1 MFEPNVSIPTCL
13 YLSSMKKN
21 LVFLIALLCCSTA
34 LHAQRNLAQQSAV
47 SIFNDNW
54 QFQKNA
60 DTSINNSLFQRS
72 GAETSWDNISLPHT
86 ANIEPVVKTAQQWQG
101 NTFYRKFF
109 RLQQADAGKH
119 ITIRFDAAMSEADV
133 YLNGVFLKKHK
144 GGYLPFEVDVSKLA
158 EYGKENCILVRLN
171 NRDNPEIP
179 PGKPIKDLDF
189 NYYSGIYRN
198 TYLIRKKKIYL
209 TDAVASGTTN
219 GGGVLIHYSN
229 ITSASADLNLK
240 VELQNDGDKNQPTR
254 IKARLFDP
262 AGKLLTTVNTMVSA
276 IPAGGKAVFEQSIPI
291 EGPALWSPE
300 HPQLYK
306 LVLSVENNGVLVD
319 STSLRTGIRQF
330 SFKPEGFY
338 LKNKKNILRG
348 TNRHQEYPYIGNA
361 LSDNAQYRDAYK
373 IKEAG
378 FNFVRCSHYPPSPAF
393 LNACDE
399 LGIFVMDST
408 PGWQFFGNQV
418 FQENSF
424 KDITDMVHRD
434 RNHTSIILWEASLNE
449 TPMSPD
455 YMQKANR
462 IVHKELPYPDTFTS
476 GWMDAVYDVFIPA
489 RQHAKA
495 PDYYKKYDKPKP
507 IFLAEYGDW
516 EYYAQNAGFNQT
528 SYADLTTEEK
538 TSRQLRG
545 DGQKRLLQQALNFQ
559 EAHNDNLNGHI
570 AGDANWLMFDY
581 KRGYAPDIE
590 SSGIMDIFRLPK
602 FAYYFYRSQRDAQEF
617 KPMLFIANYWNDP
630 AEKTVKIYSNCEQV
644 ELFLNGKSLGK
655 QMPDTGRL
663 NNNLKHAPF
672 TFNCSYQPGTLTAKG
687 YNVGKVVVS
696 SDRKTPE
703 AATQLVLDVDYSG
716 KMLVSGQNDVV
727 FVYVSVVDKNGT
739 VVPAAV
745 NEIQLSAGAAAE
757 VIGNHTSKAEAGIAG
772 FLIKA
777 GNKKGLLKVQASA
790 PGLRPGIATID
801 IK

>member
-1 MFEPNVSIPTCL
+1 MRKNVL
-13 YLSSMKKN
+13 L
-21 LVFLIALLCCSTA
+21 LVALLYCAQS
-34 LHAQRNLAQQSAV
+34 LQAQRNAAPRSSV
-47 SIFNDNW
+47 SLFNDKW
-54 QFQKNA
+54 QFQKTA
-60 DTSINNSLFQRS
+60 DTSIKSSLFQRGGLGS
-72 GAETSWDNISLPHT
+72 DWENITLPHT

-101 NTFYRKFF
+101 NSFYRKFF
-109 RLQQADAGKH
+109 NLQRGDAGRH
-119 ITIRFDAAMSEADV
+119 ITIRFDAAMSETDI
-133 YLNGVFLKKHK
+133 YLNGVFLQNHK
-144 GGYLPFEVDVSKLA
+144 GGYLPFEIDVTGKA

-171 NRDNPEIP
+171 NQDNPIIP

-198 TYLIRKKKIYL
+198 AYLISKNKVYI
-209 TDAVASGTTN
+209 TDAVSSGTTN
-219 GGGVLIHYSN
+219 GGGVLLHYSN
-229 ITSASADLNLK
+229 ISAGSADLNLK
-240 VELQNDGDKNQPTR
+240 VELQNDADKNQPTR

-262 AGKLLTTVNTMVSA
+262 SGKLLKTVNTSVTA
-276 IPAGGKAVFEQSIPI
+276 IPAGGKAVFEQAIPI
-291 EGPALWSPE
+291 EGPDFWSPE
-300 HPQLYK
+300 QPQLYK
-306 LVLSVENNGVLVD
+306 VLISVENNGVLVD
-319 STSLRTGIRQF
+319 STSLRTGIRQI

-338 LKNKKNILRG
+338 LNSKKYMLRG

-399 LGIFVMDST
+399 LGILVMDST
-408 PGWQFFGNQV
+408 PGWQFFGDEA
-418 FQENSF
+418 FQRNSL
-424 KDITDMVHRD
+424 KDIKDMLHRD

-455 YMQKANR
+455 YMTKANT
-462 IVHKELPYPDTFTS
+462 IVHKELPYPDTYTS

-495 PDYYKKYDKPKP
+495 PDYYKKYDKAKP

-528 SYADLTTEEK
+528 SYADLSAEEK

-545 DGQKRLLQQALNFQ
+545 DGEKRMLQQALNFQ
-559 EAHNDNLNGHI
+559 EAHNDNLNGKI

-602 FAYYFYRSQRDAQEF
+602 FAYYFYRSQRDSQEL

-630 AEKTVKIYSNCEQV
+630 AEKTVKIFSNCEQV

-672 TFNCSYQPGTLTAKG
+672 TFNASYLPGTLTATG
-687 YNVGKVVVS
+687 FNQGKVVVTTE
-696 SDRKTPE
+696 RKTPE
-703 AATQLVLDVDYSG
+703 AAAQLQVDVDYSG
-716 KMLVSGQNDVV
+716 KKLVSGRNDAV
-727 FVYVSVVDKNGT
+727 FLYVSVVDRNGT
-739 VVPAAV
+739 VLPAAA
-745 NEIQLSAGAAAE
+745 NEVHLIVGDAAQ
-757 VIGNHTSKAEAGIAG
+757 VIGGDAIKAEAGIAT

-777 GNKKGLLKVQASA
+777 GTKKGLLKVQATSA
-790 PGLRPGIATID
+790 GLKSGTATID
-801 IK
+801 IR